1 MTKENFGIVSAL
13 MKISIPKKLI
23 AVALIIGN
31 SMLNAEDVSSEF
43 FDKLDSPLTEI
54 GFKQDSV
61 ISNDGVEI
69 NYFIRGSN
77 KKALVFVHGFSCSS
91 KYWLAQLQHFSKQHT
106 VVAIDLAGHGDS
118 GINRE
123 IYNMDAFGK
132 DVVSVVNDLEL
143 EHVTLIGHSMGGP
156 VIVEAANELD
166 GIVDLLIG
174 VDTLHDITGEPIGRM
189 PGLIINTMFK
199 LFYESMTEDIITDFF
214 IETTDVSL
222 KQWIRED
229 ALKANKE
236 AAQGSLNA
244 LLTMDYPE
252 NLKGLSVPIKVIN
265 ARSFRETM
273 LDANLASY
281 KNIEIDFFEG
291 VGHFIMMER
300 PSEFNE
306 WLELKISQ
314 KN

>member
-1 MTKENFGIVSAL
+1 MTKENFGIVSVL

-252 NLKGLSVPIKVIN
+252 NLKSLSVPIKVIN

-273 LDANLASY
+273 LGANLASY